1 MIARLVGVVA
11 AAAFGSLG
19 AALALWRKHRILF
32 QPNTKSTTQTP
43 KALCAIGDTHADLHA
58 TVRALAL
65 CGAVETTKPQTWVG
79 NDITVVQ
86 TGDILDRGNASLPT
100 LRYLWSLADQAATA
114 GGELLLLM
122 GNHELLNMQGRINY
136 VHGYSRRAADGGEL
150 ARSGGRDAWREM
162 LHPARGEI
170 GRQLANHPAAAVRG
184 EGACRTLFV
193 HAGVRA
199 STARKYG
206 SVDALNK
213 AAREQLLAGDD
224 TELLDAQHG
233 PLWFRGYARSTAA
246 SRADSEVC
254 AELAAALV
262 AMGDGAQRMAVGH
275 NIVPWV
281 ATRCGGM
288 LHMLDVGMS
297 AFYGGKPAAWRCS
310 VERTRRGGGVDAAAS
325 IEALYEGEGGVGA
338 VPDLC
343 AACARLG
350 VELSARD
357 EDWADCAEYCGGR

>member
-1 MIARLVGVVA
+1 MLARLVGVVA

-19 AALALWRKHRILF
+19 AALALWRKHEHRNK
-32 QPNTKSTTQTP
+32 NTTGTTP
-43 KALCAIGDTHADLHA
+43 LCAIGDTHADLHA

-65 CGAVETTKPQTWVG
+65 CGAVETTKPLTWRGRNMV
-79 NDITVVQ
+79 VVQ

-136 VHGYSRRAADGGEL
+136 VHGYSRRAADSGEL

-170 GRQLANHPAAAVRG
+170 GRQLANHPAVAVRG

-213 AAREQLLAGDD
+213 AVREQLLAGDD

-310 VERTRRGGGVDAAAS
+310 VERSRRGGGIDAAAS
-325 IEALYEGEGGVGA
+325 IEALYEGGVGA

-350 VELSARD
+350 VESLARD
-357 EDWADCAEYCGGR
+357 EDWADCAEYCGGKGSRV